1 MAMHPTKDGLAFFN
15 YPDEF
20 EIDFSQPD
28 PDVNYLFNIGN
39 SVLSSFNINYQPDG
53 GSHYHVNGAPVS
65 LGLSLNFTEIE
76 YNTKEEIG
84 GGGR

>member
-1 MAMHPTKDGLAFFN
+1 MHPTKDGLAFFN

-20 EIDFSQPD
+20 EIEFSQPD
-28 PDVNYLFNIGN
+28 PIDYLFKIGN

-76 YNTKEEIG
+76 INTKEEIG
-84 GGGR
+84 GAGR